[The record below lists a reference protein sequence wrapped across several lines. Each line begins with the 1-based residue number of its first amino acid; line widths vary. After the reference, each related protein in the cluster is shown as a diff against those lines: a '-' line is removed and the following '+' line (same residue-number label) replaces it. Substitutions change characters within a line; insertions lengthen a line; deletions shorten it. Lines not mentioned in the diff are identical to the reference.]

1 MDEPTYAL
9 TDLTTLKRLG
19 RGVRIFP
26 MVKIVKGEV
35 VEIDDGCQIDDFTFI
50 NGGAGVRIGK
60 FNHIASFVSIIGG
73 GEFITGDYV
82 GIATGAR
89 LITGTHHY
97 GDGKRICPLIPPEEQ
112 CVIRGR
118 VVLEKD
124 VFIGANAII
133 HPNITIG
140 EGAIIGSGGIVLK
153 DVEPWT
159 INVGAPVRVVGTRPK
174 VKEPGK

>member
-1 MDEPTYAL
+1 MDETTFVL
-9 TDLTTLKRLG
+9 TNLAELKRLG
-19 RGVRIFP
+19 QDVRIFP
-26 MVKIVKGEV
+26 MVKIVKGGV
-35 VEIDDGCQIDDFTFI
+35 VEVGDGSQIDDFTFI
-50 NGGAGVRIGK
+50 NGGLGVRIGR

-73 GEFITGDYV
+73 GEFESGDYV

-97 GDGKRICPLIPPEEQ
+97 GEGKRICPLVPAEEQ
-112 CVIRGR
+112 CVIRGKI
-118 VVLEKD
+118 VLGKD

-140 EGAIIGSGGIVLK
+140 EGAIVGSGGIVLK

-159 INVGAPVRVVGTRPK
+159 INVGAPVRVVGMRPK
-174 VKEPGK
+174 VKEPAK